1 MGWKGPQGSPSSN
14 PPATVRATNLQIWC
28 LTWLPRDLVLNTF
41 SDGAST
47 TSLGSLFQHFTT
59 LLGEK
64 LHLSSITCPEQQAL
78 TQIHSIATSANPM
91 EHPPLLLQEQGE
103 RAGAAQERECNRRAG
118 ASGELR
124 AGSAC
129 MEPTPLQQKG
139 MRLPGDGS
147 LSKCPITP

>member
-1 MGWKGPQGSPSSN
+1 MVTHHSPGSP
-14 PPATVRATNLQIWC
+14 
-28 LTWLPRDLVLNTF
+28 
-41 SDGAST
+41 
-47 TSLGSLFQHFTT
+47 FQHLIT

-147 LSKCPITP
+147 LSKCPITPQRVFSYVSYKVTDDRSPVSAGDTLCLALLNSSAMVTTVLVLH